1 MNKESDLRF
10 TIIGLGNL
18 MEAIFPCIADIVGQE
33 KLFRQVNATTA
44 DETDLKRKE
53 MSLGIKVI
61 LDDNLKALKEM
72 EPDII
77 LFAPPPSVAQR
88 IIQNEFK
95 EYFEYIRS
103 KSLSLADIYSFPP
116 VPPGSF
122 YNDILGDDVL
132 VVNIIPNTVRT
143 IMGKPLIREG
153 VSICTFSTDWPRER
167 IDRLEKIISPL
178 GIVVDLRP
186 QELLPLLGA
195 GVMVHVLPEVVISI
209 TDKLEEKRDKAEHQ
223 QLAKYMRARFQ
234 QETGFQPE
242 ENGFCIPDLVE
253 THLQPALDAVILGWY
268 EGLLQYCLE
277 MKFSQERTVR
287 ILNPMIDHQLHVL
300 HGERRDVIERN
311 AKIEATKGGVLE
323 KGTQVFHESIEP
335 LIAKGLEEL
344 PITRRDEL
352 QQSLLSRVKET
363 AYIVQEHAKTLA
375 NLREE

>member
-1 MNKESDLRF
+1 MKKESDLRF
-10 TIIGLGNL
+10 TIIGLGHL
-18 MEAIFPCIADIVGQE
+18 MEAIFPCIADIVG
-33 KLFRQVNATTA
+33 KKNLFRQVNATTA
-44 DETDLKRKE
+44 DEADLKRKE
-53 MSLGIKVI
+53 MSLGIKVF

-77 LFAPPPSVAQR
+77 LFAPPPGVAQR

-103 KSLSLADIYSFPP
+103 KSSSLADIYSFPP

-122 YNDILGDDVL
+122 YNDILGYDVL

-195 GVMVHVLPEVVISI
+195 GVMAHVLPEVVISI
-209 TDKLEEKRDKAEHQ
+209 ADKLEEKRGKTRHQ

-242 ENGFCIPDLVE
+242 ESWP
-253 THLQPALDAVILGWY
+253 
-268 EGLLQYCLE
+268 
-277 MKFSQERTVR
+277 
-287 ILNPMIDHQLHVL
+287 
-300 HGERRDVIERN
+300 
-311 AKIEATKGGVLE
+311 
-323 KGTQVFHESIEP
+323 
-335 LIAKGLEEL
+335 
-344 PITRRDEL
+344 
-352 QQSLLSRVKET
+352 
-363 AYIVQEHAKTLA
+363 
-375 NLREE
+375 